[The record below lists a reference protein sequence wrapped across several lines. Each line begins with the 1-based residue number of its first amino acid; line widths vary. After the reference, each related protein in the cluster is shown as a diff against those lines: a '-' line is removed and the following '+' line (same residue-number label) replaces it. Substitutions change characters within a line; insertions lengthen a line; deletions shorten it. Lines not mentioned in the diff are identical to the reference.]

1 MEIYELIFINIGLI
15 EMISNDLNTEFWVIT
30 DTHLI
35 ADSLHDNGKAFKLI
49 QDTSQGKDLNY
60 QEVALTAFC
69 KMANEKKP
77 SAIIVTGDVTFNG
90 ELLSALRFQE
100 IFSKLTDTKILLL
113 PGNHDIF
120 DGWARKFKDNQQLY
134 AKQIS
139 PDNWQQIFTLSYDC
153 ALDKDNNSL
162 AYSVQ
167 LNPQYL
173 LLLLDSNTYGY
184 KPASGAPKT
193 AGKIGTKQLSWL
205 KKQLEYAH
213 SHHLRPLLFMHH
225 NLYVHNPA
233 VNQGFVLDNAPAIRQ
248 LCQQYNVKVVF
259 SGHIHAQNIIGPQK
273 LTPTTEIVTSSFCSY
288 DQAFGVVKVSP
299 TSVRYDRKK
308 FNMIPFLTKKQR
320 QNYVLTHFHEYLKKI
335 QLRNLSKNSD
345 QKDPLA
351 DRKFQPVNKLLI
363 EMNYNYFTGHN
374 HISRSQLNHLYSSTA
389 FQTLLQERPRFSEY
403 LKTLYDTTEHTNLV
417 SEIKY

>member
-1 MEIYELIFINIGLI
+1 
-15 EMISNDLNTEFWVIT
+15 MISNNLNTEFWVIT

-35 ADSLHDNGKAFKLI
+35 ADSLHDNGEAFKLI
-49 QDTSQGKDLNY
+49 ENTSQGKDLNY

-69 KMANEKKP
+69 KMANKKKP
-77 SAIIVTGDVTFNG
+77 AAIIVTGDITFNG
-90 ELLSALRFQE
+90 ELVSAIRFQE
-100 IFSKLTDTKILLL
+100 IFSTLTDTKLLLL

-120 DGWARKFKDNQQLY
+120 DGWARKFKDTQQLY
-134 AKQIS
+134 TQQIS
-139 PDNWQQIFTLSYDC
+139 PENWQQIFTFCYDC
-153 ALDKDNNSL
+153 ALEKDNNSL

-173 LLLLDSNTYGY
+173 LLLLDSNIYSY

-193 AGKIGTKQLSWL
+193 AGMIGAKQLTWL
-205 KKQLEYAH
+205 KKQLKYAH

-225 NLYVHNPA
+225 NLYIHNPA
-233 VNQGFVLDNAPAIRQ
+233 VNQGFVLDNAPVIRQ

-259 SGHIHAQNIIGPQK
+259 SGHIHAQNIVGPQK

-299 TSVRYDRKK
+299 SSVHYERKE
-308 FNMIPFLTKKQR
+308 FNMNPFLTER
-320 QNYVLTHFHEYLKKI
+320 EHQNYVLTHFHEYLKGI
-335 QLRNLSKNSD
+335 QLRSLSKNLA

-351 DRKFQPVNKLLI
+351 DKKLQPVDKFLI

-374 HISRSQLNHLYSSTA
+374 HISKNELKRLYSSTE
-389 FQTLLQERPRFSEY
+389 FQILLQQRPKLSNY
-403 LKTLYDTTEHTNLV
+403 LKTLYDTTEHTNLT